1 MPENADVS
9 LGNLPLGN
17 GLREAKELGKGQKLR
32 PLELSFCDSCGLVQ
46 THDPIGADELM
57 DEYLY
62 FTAASPAVVQ
72 YHADMVESLKK
83 AFDIG
88 AESLVVDIGS
98 CDGTLLKEFLR
109 DGIGVLG
116 IEPIEQSVR
125 EARDLHGVETVH
137 SLFSEELAQSLSKEG
152 RTADLIISNYVLE
165 LVPDVS
171 NFVRG
176 MRQLLKP
183 HGVAV
188 LEVPYAHAMVQGRR
202 FDGIAHLRLSWF
214 TAASLDFIFRQDG
227 LPIFDIAYIPA
238 FRGGTLSFFA
248 SREPARER
256 SNRMKDLL
264 DQEKVSGVN
273 TRAYWEKFGA
283 EIEGI
288 CSRVKTTVRN
298 LRKEQGA
305 RVAGYGA
312 GIKASTAL
320 NAVGLTP
327 EGIEFVVDTNT
338 LKQGHFMPGVDIPV
352 CDPARLL
359 EDRPDYVLLLALDH
373 IEEVLE
379 QQGPFRK
386 AGGKFIVPVPE
397 PRIV

>member
-188 LEVPYAHAMVQGRR
+188 LEVPYAYAMVQGRPVR
-202 FDGIAHLRLSWF
+202 RDR
-214 TAASLDFIFRQDG
+214 TPAAQLVHCG
-227 LPIFDIAYIPA
+227 LPGFH
-238 FRGGTLSFFA
+238 L
-248 SREPARER
+248 
-256 SNRMKDLL
+256 
-264 DQEKVSGVN
+264 
-273 TRAYWEKFGA
+273 
-283 EIEGI
+283 
-288 CSRVKTTVRN
+288 
-298 LRKEQGA
+298 
-305 RVAGYGA
+305 
-312 GIKASTAL
+312 
-320 NAVGLTP
+320 
-327 EGIEFVVDTNT
+327 
-338 LKQGHFMPGVDIPV
+338 
-352 CDPARLL
+352 
-359 EDRPDYVLLLALDH
+359 
-373 IEEVLE
+373 
-379 QQGPFRK
+379 
-386 AGGKFIVPVPE
+386 
-397 PRIV
+397 